1 MRGGGECL
9 GRRWVRAAGGW
20 DPQGLPLPSGL
31 SGGVS
36 GCRRGGADGWEPAE
50 LQQTTPVPRPWR
62 EVAGRDRDL
71 ARGGAGWAGL
81 PVPPRGTKPG
91 RLGEAGSLVGS
102 SGTGPEGAGGGGER
116 GELHPRWPRA
126 PGAPQ
131 RGGRGTVPRRGGGA
145 ARPARG
151 GSADRRCRAP
161 LRAVPGTGLRPRPRR
176 GASGRPRRG
185 TGRFNSSLRGGEA
198 RIQERFPKRFH
209 APDPFPTRPEAAAG
223 KSGRCLQGSGLP
235 DPLRG
240 AGSVPGAGAGPD
252 LPGFWETSVRS
263 LLSQVQHKFLARG
276 GGPGSRVA
284 WGCPVLRDSLG

>member
-102 SGTGPEGAGGGGER
+102 SGTGPEGAGGGG
-116 GELHPRWPRA
+116 
-126 PGAPQ
+126 GA
-131 RGGRGTVPRRGGGA
+131 GGA
-145 ARPARG
+145 APPLAPGPRRPA
-151 GSADRRCRAP
+151 A
-161 LRAVPGTGLRPRPRR
+161 
-176 GASGRPRRG
+176 GRPRHRSPAGRRG
-185 TGRFNSSLRGGEA
+185 RASRQRGQCRSAVSGPAPGRAGHG
-198 RIQERFPKRFH
+198 
-209 APDPFPTRPEAAAG
+209 APASAPAGCFRPAPAG
-223 KSGRCLQGSGLP
+223 
-235 DPLRG
+235 DG
-240 AGSVPGAGAGPD
+240 A
-252 LPGFWETSVRS
+252 F
-263 LLSQVQHKFLARG
+263 
-276 GGPGSRVA
+276 
-284 WGCPVLRDSLG
+284 